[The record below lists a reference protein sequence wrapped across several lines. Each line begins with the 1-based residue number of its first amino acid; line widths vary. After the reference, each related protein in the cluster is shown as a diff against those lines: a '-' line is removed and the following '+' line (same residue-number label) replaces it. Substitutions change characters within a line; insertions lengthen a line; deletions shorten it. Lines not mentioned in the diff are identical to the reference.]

1 MTTARD
7 TPVSVADLRP
17 VDLFD
22 DLDDAGL
29 AEFAAAAQ
37 WRHVEPG
44 TVVLEAG
51 EPTEGMFCLL
61 EGTLQLFQ
69 RDGDRFEPIG
79 RQNAPTWI
87 GAIAA
92 LTEGDFVSRMVA
104 VGDADLALIPA
115 AEFRRLAL
123 ANPDVHRRIMRQV
136 RPIMTRMT
144 AIQQNREHLAALGTM
159 AAGLAHELNNPA
171 AAARS
176 AANDLGEALDAIGA
190 TIREFVDAGIER
202 EDAARIADLR
212 DQALHQCAQGS
223 SLSALDAA
231 DAEDAMRDRLEAL
244 GVPDAYRLAEP
255 LAAAGVDDGWLEEL
269 QGLAGSGTP
278 AALRSIVASL
288 SAQRLV
294 SDLRD
299 STERMSSLI
308 AAIKSYAYM
317 DRGGLVEADIHE
329 GLETTLKVLSH
340 KLKHTQIKV
349 VRDYDR
355 TLPPLTMYGSEV
367 NQVWTNLLD
376 NAIDA
381 LGDSGTI
388 TVRTQRDGDC
398 ILVDIADT
406 GTGIPVQARAHVFEP
421 FFTTKDVG
429 QGTGLGLD
437 TVRQIVVGRHGGS
450 VTFDTG
456 DGGTTFH
463 IWMPLPA
470 ITIPRPTETET

>member
-1 MTTARD
+1 MTTAREK
-7 TPVSVADLRP
+7 PVSVADLRP

-22 DLDDAGL
+22 DIDDAAL

-37 WRHVEPG
+37 WRHAEPG
-44 TVVLEAG
+44 DIVLEAG
-51 EPTEGMFCLL
+51 EPPEGMFCLL
-61 EGTLQLFQ
+61 EGTLQLSQ

-79 RQNAPTWI
+79 SQTAPTWI
-87 GAIAA
+87 GAIAT
-92 LTEGDFVSRMVA
+92 LSEGDFVSRMVA
-104 VGDADLALIPA
+104 VSDAELALIPS

-171 AAARS
+171 SAARRS
-176 AANDLGEALDAIGA
+176 AADLAEALDVIGA

-202 EDAARIADLR
+202 EDAAKITDLR
-212 DQALHQCAQGS
+212 DQALRQCS
-223 SLSALDAA
+223 ERSPLSALDAA
-231 DAEDAMRDRLEAL
+231 DAEDEMRDELEAL
-244 GVPDAYRLAEP
+244 GVPEAYRLAEP
-255 LAAAGVDDGWLEEL
+255 FAAAGLDSSWLDQIHE
-269 QGLAGSGTP
+269 LAGPATP
-278 AALRSIVASL
+278 AALQSVAASL

-294 SDLRD
+294 SDLRE

-308 AAIKSYAYM
+308 SAIKAYAYM

-329 GLETTLKVLSH
+329 GLETTLKLLGH
-340 KLKHTQIKV
+340 KLKNTQIDIQ
-349 VRDYDR
+349 RDYDR
-355 TLPPLTMYGSEV
+355 TLPALTMFGSEV

-381 LGDSGTI
+381 VGDRGTI
-388 TVRTQRDGDC
+388 TVRTKLDGDC

-406 GTGIPVQARAHVFEP
+406 GPGIPADARLRVFEP
-421 FFTTKDVG
+421 FFTTKEVG
-429 QGTGLGLD
+429 RGTGLGLD
-437 TVRQIVVGRHGGS
+437 TVRRIVVERHGGS

-456 DGGTTFH
+456 DAGTTFH
-463 IWMPLPA
+463 VWLPLHPA
-470 ITIPRPTETET
+470 TSIRRTETET